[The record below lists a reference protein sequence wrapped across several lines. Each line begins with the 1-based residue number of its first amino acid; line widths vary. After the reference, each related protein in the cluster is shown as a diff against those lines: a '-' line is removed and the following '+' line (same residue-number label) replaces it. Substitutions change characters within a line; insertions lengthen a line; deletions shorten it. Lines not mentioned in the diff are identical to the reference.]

1 MEDVVTVPASDPY
14 RCFGGAYEGRR
25 VFVTGHTGFKGSW
38 LTLWLTMLGARV
50 RGYAL
55 GPPSDPALW
64 DLLALGA
71 ESGVDDVR
79 ADVRD
84 LEALASSMEQQQ
96 PEVCFHLAAQPLVLE
111 GYEDPVGTF
120 AANVMGTVNLL
131 EAVRRVPSV
140 RAVVIVTS
148 DKCYEN
154 REEPGYAYVESDP
167 MGGFDPYSASK
178 GAAEIAIAAYRRSF
192 FDAPGTARVA
202 SVRAGNVIG
211 GGDWAADRL
220 VPDAMRALAAGKPV
234 SVRNPGAVRPWQH
247 VLDPLAG
254 YLRLGSMLLA
264 DGGAALATSFNFG
277 PPPASA
283 VSVAQVMDRIVAA
296 WPGGTWTGA
305 GRTSAPHE
313 ATYLALDWSKAA
325 RELAWAPVL
334 DLDHALDSAIRWYA
348 AYYAAPSV
356 AAARTRD
363 DVAGFVAAAAE
374 QGRPWAMEARL

>member
-1 MEDVVTVPASDPY
+1 VEDVVSVPASDLH
-14 RCFGGAYEGRR
+14 RCFGGGYEGRR

-38 LTLWLTMLGARV
+38 LTLWLTMLGAHV

-55 GPPSDPALW
+55 EPPSEPALW

-84 LEALASSMEQQQ
+84 LDALVSSMADQQ
-96 PEVCFHLAAQPLVLE
+96 PEICFHLAAQPLVLR

-131 EAVRRVPSV
+131 EVVRRVPSV

-167 MGGFDPYSASK
+167 TGGFDPYSASK
-178 GAAEIAIAAYRRSF
+178 GAAELVVAAYRRSF
-192 FDAPGTARVA
+192 FDGPGAARIA
-202 SVRAGNVIG
+202 SARAGNVIG

-234 SVRNPGAVRPWQH
+234 LVRNPGAVRPWQH

-254 YLRLGSMLLA
+254 YLLLGSMLLA
-264 DGGAALATSFNFG
+264 EDGAALATSFNFG
-277 PPPASA
+277 PPPPSA
-283 VSVAQVMDRIVAA
+283 VPVAQVVDRIVAA

-305 GRTSAPHE
+305 GQASAPHE
-313 ATYLALDWSKAA
+313 STYLALDWGKAA
-325 RELAWAPVL
+325 RELGWAPVF
-334 DLDHALDSAIRWYA
+334 DLDHALAATTRWYA
-348 AYYAAPSV
+348 AYDAAPLE
-356 AAARTRD
+356 AAARTRE
-363 DVAGFVAAAAE
+363 DVAEFVATAAG
-374 QGRPWAMEARL
+374 QGQPWAMEARA

>member
-1 MEDVVTVPASDPY
+1 VVTVPASVPH
-14 RCFGGAYEGRR
+14 RCFGGAFEGRR

-38 LTLWLTMLGARV
+38 LTLWLTMLGAQV

-55 GPPSDPALW
+55 DPPSEPALW
-64 DLLALGA
+64 NLLALGE

-84 LEALASSMEQQQ
+84 LETLASSMEQQQ
-96 PEVCFHLAAQPLVLE
+96 PEVCFHLAAQPLVLR

-120 AANVMGTVNLL
+120 AANVMGTVDLL
-131 EAVRRVPSV
+131 EAIRRVPSV

-178 GAAEIAIAAYRRSF
+178 GAAEIALAAYRRSF
-192 FDAPGTARVA
+192 FNDPGTARIA

-220 VPDAMRALAAGKPV
+220 VPDAMRALAAGEPV
-234 SVRNPGAVRPWQH
+234 PVRNPGAVRPWQH

-264 DGGAALATSFNFG
+264 DGGAAFATSFNFG
-277 PPPASA
+277 PPPESA

-296 WPGGTWTGA
+296 WPGGSWAAPAAATT
-305 GRTSAPHE
+305 APHE
-313 ATYLALDWSKAA
+313 ATHLALDWGKAA
-325 RELAWAPVL
+325 RELAWAPVF
-334 DLDHALDSAIRWYA
+334 DLDHALTATADWYA
-348 AYYAAPSV
+348 AYSSAPSE
-356 AAARTRD
+356 AAAHTRD
-363 DVAGFVAAAAE
+363 DIAGFVATAAG
-374 QGRPWAMEARL
+374 QGQPWATEARA